1 MVYHQKNKITTLA
14 IVLCLLTV
22 LVGCSPTRK
31 FTANYYRDND
41 VLLQDIRH
49 QYKKLYEE
57 KPFALEFRDRDFKQI
72 GFEIMTDSIK
82 YIYSFN
88 TDQSNLSDTL
98 KRYGFNEKA
107 FHQLISSMR
116 VAQCTWISNV
126 DYYELRQKKQ
136 FVFMSVRHSDLE
148 SRFKAEKYFTL
159 VFFDRPQLF
168 DDRRRLLDRTDK
180 KNLRSINGE
189 IFYRITDRVC
199 YAFTGHFR

>member
-1 MVYHQKNKITTLA
+1 MVYHQKKKLVTA
-14 IVLCLLTV
+14 AFMLCLLA
-22 LVGCSPTRK
+22 LLAGCSPTRR

-49 QYKKLYEE
+49 QYKRLFDER
-57 KPFALEFRDRDFKQI
+57 PFALEFRDKEFKQV
-72 GFEIMTDSIK
+72 GFEIITDSIK
-82 YIYSFN
+82 YIYTFN
-88 TDQSNLSDTL
+88 TDRSDLSDTL
-98 KRYGFNEKA
+98 RRYGFNEKA
-107 FHQLISSMR
+107 FYQLLASMR
-116 VAQCTWISNV
+116 VAQCTWITNL

-136 FVFMSVRHSDLE
+136 LVFMSIRHKDLE

-159 VFFDRPQLF
+159 VFFDRAQLF
-168 DDRRRLLDRTDK
+168 DDRKRLLDRADK